1 MRIAMRRMLLFGVI
15 FSMSLAVPVFQGIA
29 HAAVEFS
36 ADMVI
41 VPKGEEPMKGKIFVK
56 GDKIRQETIEED
68 ETQIMII
75 RPDKK
80 LTWTITPDEKIIHG
94 NALSVH

>member
-1 MRIAMRRMLLFGVI
+1 MRRILILSVI
-15 FSMSLAVPVFQGIA
+15 FSVSFAVPAFLGIA
-29 HAAVEFS
+29 QAKAVEFS

-41 VPKGEEPMKGKIFVK
+41 VPKGDEPLKGKIFVK
-56 GDKIRQETIEED
+56 GDKVRQETSEED

-80 LTWTITPDEKIIHG
+80 VTWLLTPE
-94 NALSVH
+94 